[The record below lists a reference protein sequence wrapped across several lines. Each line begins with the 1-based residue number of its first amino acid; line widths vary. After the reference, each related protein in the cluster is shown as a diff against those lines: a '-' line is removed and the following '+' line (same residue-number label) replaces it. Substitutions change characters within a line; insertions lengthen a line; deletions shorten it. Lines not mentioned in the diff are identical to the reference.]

1 MIKMQKQKRVFN
13 TRGGWTLEWES
24 PVAKNI
30 KDILEFY
37 GEHGEKELV
46 RYWNDKMQ
54 RDTKAAAIRLY
65 SGIGWHSKMRKS
77 IQDSRRK
84 IKRQEWEAK

>member
-54 RDTKAAAIRLY
+54 RRYERRSSSFAVPAMSLMWMHIDRAI
-65 SGIGWHSKMRKS
+65 
-77 IQDSRRK
+77 
-84 IKRQEWEAK
+84 